1 MGTAEFAVPPLRM
14 LAGRSDVEVVL
25 VVSQPDRPAGRGRQP
40 QPPPVAVA
48 ARELGL
54 DLFQPESLKSDEAF
68 ERLSALRP
76 ELIVVTA
83 YGQILRQRVLDIPRH
98 GCVNVHASL
107 LPRWRGAAPISWAV
121 TAGDAVTGVAVMRME
136 RGLDTG
142 PVLDQR
148 VVMIRDAETAGE
160 LHDRLAPLGAELLGS
175 LLPGILD
182 GSVEPVPQPQARSS
196 YARMLTRADRRVDF
210 AAPARA
216 VADHVNGMTPWP
228 GAATRIGD
236 ELVLLCRAAAAGDSA
251 GGLAPA
257 TVVAADER
265 GLIVA
270 CGDGQA
276 VRILELQRAGRRR
289 MAASEALRGWSLAP
303 GTQLADVD

>member
-142 PVLDQR
+142 PATQR
-148 VVMIRDAETAGE
+148 PPASCTTGWR
-160 LHDRLAPLGAELLGS
+160 RW
-175 LLPGILD
+175 
-182 GSVEPVPQPQARSS
+182 ARSCS
-196 YARMLTRADRRVDF
+196 GACCQGSSMAVSSRSRSRRPGRAT
-210 AAPARA
+210 PA
-216 VADHVNGMTPWP
+216 
-228 GAATRIGD
+228 
-236 ELVLLCRAAAAGDSA
+236 C
-251 GGLAPA
+251 
-257 TVVAADER
+257 
-265 GLIVA
+265 
-270 CGDGQA
+270 
-276 VRILELQRAGRRR
+276 
-289 MAASEALRGWSLAP
+289 
-303 GTQLADVD
+303 